1 MELNFFKGQNFKSAQ
16 EVKHF
21 YYELAKK
28 NHPDMGGSNEVMKQI
43 NAEFE
48 FIMLKG
54 LEAVN
59 NMKFE
64 DEAMKK
70 AEVRSWQDYKEF
82 ADILSKIINLPI
94 SIEIIGSWVWLSGCT
109 YDYKEV
115 IKAAGFK
122 FSAKKQ
128 AWYWYKGMSLKSF
141 YKGRYSM
148 NEIRSRFGSVMI
160 DSEGQGLL
168 SVN

>member
-1 MELNFFKGQNFKSAQ
+1 MELNYFKNQKFSNSQ
-16 EVKHF
+16 DVKRY

-28 NHPDMGGSNEVMKQI
+28 HHPDMGGSNEAMKAI

-48 FIMLKG
+48 FIMLRG

-59 NMKFE
+59 NMQFE
-64 DEAMKK
+64 DENMKK

-82 ADILSKIINLPI
+82 ADILCKVINLPI

-122 FSAKKQ
+122 FSSKKQ
-128 AWYWYKGMSLKSF
+128 TWYWYKGINLKTY

-148 NEIRSRFGSVMI
+148 NEIRDRFGSVKI
-160 DSEGQGLL
+160 DNEGQGLL